1 MHRVAHLS
9 MACLLATAVFVTVTR
24 ASGDSPLI
32 KAAKANDAAG
42 MRTLIKSGAN
52 VNARAGDGSTAL
64 LWAANNGSLEIAR
77 ALIAAKA
84 IVDAA
89 NDFGVT
95 PLLQASRVGNAPM
108 VELLLRSGANP
119 SKAHPEGETPLLAAS
134 RAGSLPAVRL
144 LLARSAD
151 VNAAEKFQGTTALM
165 YAAAEGHLDVAGAL
179 LEAGADP
186 NKQGKITALTQRKN
200 ADHPTG
206 GMTALMFAAR
216 NGNEPMVRLLAGK
229 GADLNL
235 KNGDGASAT
244 MIAIWNDRFDMA
256 ATLAELGADVNDG
269 SLYMAVEMR
278 DATTDQFA
286 FDGSR
291 RRPDHPNTHTALSL
305 MELLLQKGADPNK
318 PFAGQL
324 HSTSMPNSDRFDNTP
339 FFRAAIQSDVESL
352 KLLIKYKANLEQTP
366 PAAPPSAAKKE
377 GADDDAADDA
387 PAGRG
392 RGNPNAGRTAVMVT
406 MTGGRGPGMTGGP
419 GYIRDG
425 AVPYR
430 EPGSRKPDDAFA
442 VLLQAGANP
451 NAKGPDGVPLLHQVA
466 RAGNLDMIRAL
477 AAAKVDFH
485 QKNNDGFTALDV
497 AEGRQPAAGP
507 ARGGRGAPPA
517 GGRGRGGRGAASQ
530 QDVAKLLRELMGLPP
545 AAPTAPT
552 APSEPTEPTEPKAGA
567 AEPEEAQ

>member
-377 GADDDAADDA
+377 GADDDAADNA